1 MDSVPAAMGAPALPG
16 ELIPLNFANSFLG
29 VGYHHLHDDSD
40 SEDDECLALKVN
52 PEQRPVVGI
61 TSIPNELLAIIFEL
75 AHEVGGC
82 PFTIS
87 TVSRHWREVALN
99 IPCLWVKI
107 VINSTPSLVAL
118 SACLSRSKSSSL
130 DVCFDGLSVD
140 APQSSFNQ
148 AMDLVFPHIT
158 RWRRLEVIL
167 LPPTLVQGYF
177 LDMPIFI
184 LLSRLKGCSAP
195 LLEHL
200 SISGAR
206 SHVRALEA
214 FAVDGAP
221 MLTSMHLKD
230 ISFGNLFVPMASVT
244 TLHLHEFRHRYDR
257 LLSILE
263 ASPLLT
269 RLSLQGSVL
278 QPFLPRSISL
288 PSLKSLRYR
297 FPTPVTDGGVSV
309 HFTNCLPSIS
319 APGLETLWLVDPTD
333 ADMNFLLKAI
343 NFSADSTKLRSLI
356 LQNATFSQAT
366 YDKIFAAIPRIT
378 HFTMIQERT
387 LEIWELLCQ
396 SSVQNPWPELCSVT
410 LAIPWLDLII
420 PGPESDE
427 ALLCGLLSAR
437 IAAGHPITKLRIEK
451 RSLQNCELDRL
462 PKLVTLEAVETLEP
476 WPSWSDW
483 VTAID

>member
-1 MDSVPAAMGAPALPG
+1 MNLVSAAMRAHALPR
-16 ELIPLNFANSFLG
+16 EPIPLNFANSIAVFLG
-29 VGYHHLHDDSD
+29 VGYHHFPDDSD
-40 SEDDECLALKVN
+40 SEDGECLALA
-52 PEQRPVVGI
+52 EQRPVVGI
-61 TSIPNELLAIIFEL
+61 TSLPNELLAIIFEL
-75 AHEVGGC
+75 AHEMGAC

-87 TVSRHWREVALN
+87 TVSSHWREVALN

-118 SACLSRSKSSSL
+118 AACLSRSKSSSL

-148 AMDLVFPHIT
+148 AMDLVFLHIT
-158 RWRRLEVIL
+158 RWRHLEVVL
-167 LPPTLVQGYF
+167 LPPTLVQGYL
-177 LDMPIFI
+177 LDMPIFT

-214 FAVDGAP
+214 FAVGGAP

-278 QPFLPRSISL
+278 HPFLARSISL

-297 FPTPVTDGGVSV
+297 FPAPIVDGGVSV

-319 APGLETLWLVDPTD
+319 APGLETLWLVGPTD
-333 ADMNFLLKAI
+333 ADMKFLLKAI
-343 NFSADSTKLRSLI
+343 KFSADFTKLRSLI
-356 LQNATFSQAT
+356 IQNATFSQAT

-396 SSVQNPWPELCSVT
+396 SSVQSPWPELRSVT

-437 IAAGHPITKLRIEK
+437 IAAGHPITKLRIER
-451 RSLQNCELDRL
+451 RSLQNCELERL
-462 PKLVTLEAVETLEP
+462 PKLVSLEAVETLEP
-476 WPSWSDW
+476 WPSWPDW